1 MGVTKTR
8 KINFKE
14 CKMPRVVF
22 FELPGDDIKR
32 AIAFYEKVFG
42 WTITK
47 REGPKD
53 YWLVV
58 TGPDEEPG
66 INGVIAPRR
75 PGQVTVNTIS
85 VASVDDFTKKI
96 VDAGGNVMIPKQAV
110 PGQGYLAL
118 CKDTEGNVFSV
129 MEPEPSA
136 K

>member
-1 MGVTKTR
+1 MGVTKTC

-22 FELPGDDIKR
+22 FELPADDTKR
-32 AIAFYEKVFG
+32 AIAFFYEKVFG

-66 INGVIAPRR
+66 IDGVIAPRR
-75 PGQVTVNTIS
+75 PGQVIVNTIS
-85 VASVDDFTKKI
+85 VASVDDCMKKI
-96 VDAGGNVMIPKQAV
+96 VDGNVTIPKQAI

-129 MEPEPSA
+129 MEPESSA